1 MVWRVSL
8 EEGGRKETGGSLLL
22 PLLLGCF
29 WRGSHHE
36 GERLVG
42 FYGSVFR
49 VRIERS
55 LEGFFGESVDLM
67 VLFCFLDASGTP
79 LIRKEK

>member
-1 MVWRVSL
+1 MSL
-8 EEGGRKETGGSLLL
+8 EEGARKKPDGSLLL

-29 WRGSHHE
+29 WRVSHQE

-49 VRIERS
+49 ARIERS

-67 VLFCFLDASGTP
+67 VLFFFFVASGTP
-79 LIRKEK
+79 RIRKEK

>member
-1 MVWRVSL
+1 MSL
-8 EEGGRKETGGSLLL
+8 EEGGRRESDGPLLL
-22 PLLLGCF
+22 PLPLGCF
-29 WRGSHHE
+29 WRVSHQE
-36 GERLVG
+36 EERLVG

-55 LEGFFGESVDLM
+55 LEAFFGESVDLM
-67 VLFCFLDASGTP
+67 VVFFFLVASGTP

>member
-1 MVWRVSL
+1 VSL
-8 EEGGRKETGGSLLL
+8 EERGRKEPDGCLLL

-29 WRGSHHE
+29 WRVSHQE
-36 GERLVG
+36 GERQFG

-67 VLFCFLDASGTP
+67 VLFFFLVASGTP

>member
-1 MVWRVSL
+1 VSL
-8 EEGGRKETGGSLLL
+8 KERGRQEPDGPLIL

-29 WRGSHHE
+29 WRVSHQE

-55 LEGFFGESVDLM
+55 LDGFFGESVDLM
-67 VLFCFLDASGTP
+67 VLFFFLVASGTL

>member
-1 MVWRVSL
+1 MSL
-8 EEGGRKETGGSLLL
+8 EEGGRKKPDGPLLL

-29 WRGSHHE
+29 WRGSHQE

-55 LEGFFGESVDLM
+55 LEGFFGESVDPM
-67 VLFCFLDASGTP
+67 VLFFFVASGTP
-79 LIRKEK
+79 LISKEK

>member
-1 MVWRVSL
+1 VSL
-8 EEGGRKETGGSLLL
+8 EEGGRKEPDGSLLL

-29 WRGSHHE
+29 WRVSHQE

-67 VLFCFLDASGTP
+67 VLFFLVASGTP

>member
-1 MVWRVSL
+1 MVLFFFLFFLVCFLRVS
-8 EEGGRKETGGSLLL
+8 
-22 PLLLGCF
+22 
-29 WRGSHHE
+29 HQE

-67 VLFCFLDASGTP
+67 VLFIFLVASGTP

>member
-1 MVWRVSL
+1 VVWRVSL
-8 EEGGRKETGGSLLL
+8 EERGLNEPDRSLLL
-22 PLLLGCF
+22 PLPLGCF
-29 WRGSHHE
+29 SRVSHQE
-36 GERLVG
+36 GERHVG

-67 VLFCFLDASGTP
+67 VLFFFLVASGTP